1 MCAPQALTLGVSHT
15 RHTSQGHRRPIVLLA
30 AAWCCLM
37 GTPQAHAQTFPS
49 KPISLLVGYSPGGS
63 VDLAARTIAP
73 ELGKRLG
80 QTITVENVGGAGGQ
94 LATQR
99 AVSAAADG
107 HTLLLG
113 TSAEIAVARQVSPA
127 VKYDT
132 SKDLVL
138 LGMIGTQPMVLVG
151 APKLQANTIQ
161 ELTSML
167 KSQPGKFSYASPGN
181 ASLPHLVGELYKQ
194 RTGTFA
200 VHIPYRGAA
209 PMLTDVLG
217 GQVDVGVFVLSSAMG
232 PIKGGR
238 VKPYAV
244 TGAQRAAQLP
254 DVPALAEIKGLEGFD
269 ISVFFGVFAPQAV
282 PAAAR
287 ATLERA
293 LASTLAEPSV
303 QAALQTAGF
312 TISTMTPAAAAKF
325 IQDQTTAYA
334 KIIAQSKIK
343 E

>member
-1 MCAPQALTLGVSHT
+1 
-15 RHTSQGHRRPIVLLA
+15 
-30 AAWCCLM
+30 
-37 GTPQAHAQTFPS
+37 
-49 KPISLLVGYSPGGS
+49 
-63 VDLAARTIAP
+63 
-73 ELGKRLG
+73 
-80 QTITVENVGGAGGQ
+80 
-94 LATQR
+94 
-99 AVSAAADG
+99 
-107 HTLLLG
+107 
-113 TSAEIAVARQVSPA
+113 
-127 VKYDT
+127 
-132 SKDLVL
+132 
-138 LGMIGTQPMVLVG
+138 
-151 APKLQANTIQ
+151 
-161 ELTSML
+161 
-167 KSQPGKFSYASPGN
+167 
-181 ASLPHLVGELYKQ
+181 
-194 RTGTFA
+194 
-200 VHIPYRGAA
+200 
-209 PMLTDVLG
+209 MLTDLLG
-217 GQVDVGVFVLSSAMG
+217 GQVDVGVFVLSSAVG

-312 TISTMTPAAAAKF
+312 TTSTMTPAAAAKF
-325 IQDQTTAYA
+325 IQDQTTAYT